1 MRSSSERSFIN
12 PENMRM
18 KIIESLEGH
27 LQVAHTLFRIWATVL
42 ADVKTHGATD
52 IVAIR
57 LFRRRRRRRRRRR
70 IIDGL

>member
-27 LQVAHTLFRIWATVL
+27 LQVAHTLFRIWATAVL

-57 LFRRRRRRRRRRR
+57 LFRRRRRRRR